1 MTRNRSIWIFILA
14 VVTVPVIAFAIVS
27 WYQEKYARLLV
38 YGPDKHELLDFN
50 LVNQHAK
57 NVSLKSWQNKIIIAD
72 FFFTSCPSVC
82 PKMTAS
88 LKKVL
93 EHFPVDNGIEVNS
106 FSIDPERDNVDK
118 LSVYAAKSRITERW
132 NFLTGDKIE
141 IYRLARKSL
150 LVVATDGDGG
160 VNDFIHSEKL
170 ILIDTKKRI
179 RGFYDGTDPG
189 DVELLINDI
198 RKLKEENN

>member
-1 MTRNRSIWIFILA
+1 MIKNRNIWIFILA
-14 VVTVPVIAFAIVS
+14 VVTVPVIAFGIVS
-27 WYQEKYARLLV
+27 WYQEKYARIPV
-38 YGPDKHELLDFN
+38 YGPSKHELLDFN
-50 LVNQHAK
+50 LVNQQAK
-57 NVSLKSWQNKIIIAD
+57 NVNLKSWQNKIIIAD
-72 FFFTSCPSVC
+72 FFFTSCPAVC

-93 EHFPVDNGIEVNS
+93 EHFPGDNRIEVNS
-106 FSIDPERDNVDK
+106 FSIDPERDDVNK
-118 LSVYAAKSRITERW
+118 LSVYAARFGITERW

-141 IYRLARKSL
+141 IYRLARKSF

-160 VNDFIHSEKL
+160 ENDFIHSEKL

-189 DVELLINDI
+189 DVKLLINDI
-198 RKLKEENN
+198 RKLKQENN